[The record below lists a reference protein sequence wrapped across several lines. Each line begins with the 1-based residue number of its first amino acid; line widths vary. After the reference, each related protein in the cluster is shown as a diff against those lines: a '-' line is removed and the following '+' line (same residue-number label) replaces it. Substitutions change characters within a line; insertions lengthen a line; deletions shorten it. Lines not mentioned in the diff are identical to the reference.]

1 MVRHRR
7 PTRSVLSRSTPF
19 RENKYNAQK
28 CGYQG
33 QIFDSKG
40 ERACYL
46 YLLALEQSGDI
57 RIVSQQETIKLTK
70 ANISYRTDFKIY
82 DKKLSKEVWVEFKG
96 FETAVWKI
104 KKRLWKHYGPGILR
118 VYKGN
123 EKTIALV
130 EEVIPTQK

>member
-1 MVRHRR
+1 
-7 PTRSVLSRSTPF
+7 
-19 RENKYNAQK
+19 
-28 CGYQG
+28 
-33 QIFDSKG
+33 
-40 ERACYL
+40 
-46 YLLALEQSGDI
+46 
-57 RIVSQQETIKLTK
+57 
-70 ANISYRTDFKIY
+70 
-82 DKKLSKEVWVEFKG
+82 LSKEVWVEFKG